1 MFGRSGIRPRLEA
14 GMDIGEQRRT
24 IWIEPIEEPIPV
36 EPPGPAVEP
45 AIEPRRNLEPDRV

>member
-1 MFGRSGIRPRLEA
+1 
-14 GMDIGEQRRT
+14 MDIGEQRRT

-45 AIEPRRNLEPDRV
+45 AIEPQRNLEPDRV